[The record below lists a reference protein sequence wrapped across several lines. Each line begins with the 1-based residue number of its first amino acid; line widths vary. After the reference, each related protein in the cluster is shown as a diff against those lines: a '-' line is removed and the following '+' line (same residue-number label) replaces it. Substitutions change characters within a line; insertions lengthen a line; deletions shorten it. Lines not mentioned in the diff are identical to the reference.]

1 MSKTIIIAEAGVNHN
16 GDINLAKKLI
26 DVASEARADYVK
38 FQTFDASQLVNK
50 QALKAEYQKKNTKN
64 SFESQYEML
73 RKLELSKED
82 HFELIKYCSC
92 KNIKFLSS
100 AFDLDSVD
108 FLNSLDIDYFKIPS
122 GEITNYPYLKKI
134 AKTNKKI
141 ILSTGMADVI
151 EIKEAI
157 NVLNKYSIIK
167 NNIILLHCNSE
178 YPTPMNDVNLKSME
192 TIGKKFDVKFG
203 YSDHTSGI
211 EVPIAAVALGAI
223 CIEKHFTIDKS
234 LPGPDHLAS
243 LDPIELKNMV
253 SAIRNIEMALGSSNK
268 IVTESEIKNKALARK
283 SIVAAKRIKKGEIL
297 NEENITVKRPG
308 CGLSPMLWN
317 KLIGQIAKMDFEKDD
332 YIQI

>member
-38 FQTFDASQLVNK
+38 FQTFDASKLVNK
-50 QALKAEYQKKNTKN
+50 QASKAEYQKTNTKN
-64 SFESQYEML
+64 SLESQYEML

-82 HFELIKYCSC
+82 HFELIKYCSN
-92 KNIKFLSS
+92 KSIKFLSS

-134 AKTNKKI
+134 AETNKKI

-157 NVLNKYSIIK
+157 NVLNKYSYTK
-167 NNIILLHCNSE
+167 NNIILLHCNSQ

-192 TIGKKFDVKFG
+192 TIGKMFNVKFG

-211 EVPIAAVALGAI
+211 EVPIAAVALGAT

-243 LDPIELKNMV
+243 LNPIELKNMV

-268 IVTESEIKNKALARK
+268 IVTESEKKNKNLARK
-283 SIVAAKRIKKGEIL
+283 SIVAAKKIKKGEIL

-308 CGLSPMLWN
+308 SGLSPMLWN
-317 KLIGQIAKMDFEKDD
+317 NLIGKIAKMDFEKDD

>member
-1 MSKTIIIAEAGVNHN
+1 MRKTIIIAEAGVNHN

-26 DVASEARADYVK
+26 DIASEAKADYVK
-38 FQTFDASQLVNK
+38 FQTFDASKLVNK
-50 QALKAEYQKKNTKN
+50 QASKAEYQKTNTKN
-64 SFESQYEML
+64 SYESQYEML

-82 HFELIKYCSC
+82 HFELIKYCSQ

-108 FLNSLDIDYFKIPS
+108 FLNSLEIDYFKIPS

-141 ILSTGMADVI
+141 ILSTGMADVV

-157 NVLNKYSIIK
+157 SVLNKYSIIH
-167 NNIILLHCNSE
+167 NNFILLHCNSE

-192 TIGKKFDVKFG
+192 TIGKMFDVKFG
-203 YSDHTSGI
+203 YSDHTNGI

-268 IVTESEIKNKALARK
+268 IVTESELKNKFLARK
-283 SIVAAKRIKKGEIL
+283 SIVAAKSIKKGEII

-308 CGLSPMLWN
+308 SGLSPMLWN
-317 KLIGQIAKMDFEKDD
+317 NLIGQIAKMDFDKDD